1 MIVVDVI
8 GRDAVVSK
16 GLGIG
21 SKEEGEDE
29 EEAAAAAVAAAIQK
43 RCKKK
48 QCGIVSLVFM
58 QSTVGIY
65 DIKGGHL
72 EIYIQA
78 A

>member
-29 EEAAAAAVAAAIQK
+29 EAAAAVAAAAIQK